1 MAHIDFDTVPY
12 LISICSVDI
21 FPEGSF
27 NTSTILKILLKNA
40 SDKNTQNI
48 LNFQITNYNDYY

>member
-1 MAHIDFDTVPY
+1 MAHIYFNTVPY
-12 LISICSVDI
+12 LINICSVDI
-21 FPEGSF
+21 FPESSF